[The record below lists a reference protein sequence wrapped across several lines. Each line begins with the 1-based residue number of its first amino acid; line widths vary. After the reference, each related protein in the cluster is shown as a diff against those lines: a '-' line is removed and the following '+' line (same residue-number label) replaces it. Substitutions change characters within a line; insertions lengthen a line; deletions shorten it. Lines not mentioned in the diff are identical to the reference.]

1 MQLKNLKTNFLGKNC
16 IYYKEID
23 STQNEIWRLIENKI
37 APSGTVVYADIQ
49 TNGKGTHG
57 RIWHTDETNNI
68 AFSFFIE
75 MNCNIKKLEGI
86 TLKIAEIIVDIFKM
100 KYRIELDIKEPN
112 DIMYKGKKLGGIL
125 TETKV
130 IGENVKYLVVGI
142 GINTAKENFSEDIK
156 YLATSIKKEFNID
169 VNVEDFIAEF
179 LSHWGQILIKLEE
192 KNEDRIFISRSGF
205 TKYRNGKR
213 PI

>member
-1 MQLKNLKTNFLGKNC
+1 MQLKDLKTNFLGGNI

-23 STQNEIWRLIENKI
+23 STQSEIWRLIESKS

-57 RIWHTDETNNI
+57 RVWHTDETNNI
-68 AFSFFIE
+68 AFSFFVE
-75 MNCNIKKLEGI
+75 MNCNIRKLEGI

-100 KYRIELDIKEPN
+100 KYGIELDIKEPN

-130 IGENVKYLVVGI
+130 IGEMVKYLVVGI
-142 GINTAKENFSEDIK
+142 GINTAKEEFSDDIK
-156 YLATSIKKEFNID
+156 DLATSIKKEFDVD
-169 VNVEDFIAEF
+169 VNVEDFIAKF
-179 LSHWGQILIKLEE
+179 LSHWGRFFLGHFVPSGTHLKL
-192 KNEDRIFISRSGF
+192 G
-205 TKYRNGKR
+205 
-213 PI
+213 

>member
-1 MQLKNLKTNFLGKNC
+1 MQLKDLKTNFLEKNS

-23 STQNEIWRLIENKI
+23 STQSEIWRLIEDK
-37 APSGTVVYADIQ
+37 AVPS
-49 TNGKGTHG
+49 G

-75 MNCNIKKLEGI
+75 MNCNIRELEGI
-86 TLKIAEIIVDIFKM
+86 TLKIAEIIVDIFKV
-100 KYRIELDIKEPN
+100 KYGIELDIKEPN

-142 GINTAKENFSEDIK
+142 GINTAKEKFSDDIK
-156 YLATSIKKEFNID
+156 DLATSIKKEFNVG
-169 VNVEDFIAEF
+169 VNVEDFITEF
-179 LSHWGQILIKLEE
+179 CNRFE
-192 KNEDRIFISRSGF
+192 KYLAN
-205 TKYRNGKR
+205 
-213 PI
+213 